1 MFNKILM
8 GIIFCSFFVFF
19 CCVPCG
25 DLNVSD
31 FESNLN
37 TFERVKE
44 IVRIKELRTLN
55 LSQLKKEISNEDYFV
70 LKKLNF
76 KGVSSRQNVFV
87 FKFSHR
93 SEGAFLEK
101 KIDNKLKTDT
111 RNKACNYFLF
121 HSKENDNL
129 TKIAHYEQYSE
140 CRKEYEEINKHW
152 IYSSQ
157 VWYCTD

>member
-93 SEGAFLEK
+93 SERAFLEK
-101 KIDNKLKTDT
+101 K
-111 RNKACNYFLF
+111 
-121 HSKENDNL
+121 
-129 TKIAHYEQYSE
+129 
-140 CRKEYEEINKHW
+140 
-152 IYSSQ
+152 
-157 VWYCTD
+157 